1 MPTRL
6 IEGDEPQ
13 SSKTT
18 ERSWTQVV
26 RKKPKPVQPV
36 AATPPPA
43 SVPTQTPRPN
53 ASASKSARPDERVF
67 LRVKPDHPWTRM
79 SPHFIK
85 ISLASK
91 LRLANSAIKQVIVV
105 NSGFAIQAEGDGA
118 RSALLSG
125 AALLD
130 SAEMKLEAASN
141 WISVLA
147 PNTPDR
153 LYTLEGPTP
162 VTSEMVIEEATLKTG
177 VRSTS
182 ARAFATSMAR
192 QSTDWVLHFAT
203 GNPKLGERLF
213 KERGRLYELQRKAK
227 IAQCNQCWGHHPT
240 KICSRAERC
249 SRCGSIEHKA
259 TECKQLVPRCINC
272 HGPHAATEP
281 SCMARPT
288 RAGGKTVQRTR
299 DQLSVIRE
307 QGQKERNASIRELE
321 AKQKAAEATAENETI
336 NVAQCP

>member
-1 MPTRL
+1 M
-6 IEGDEPQ
+6 
-13 SSKTT
+13 
-18 ERSWTQVV
+18 
-26 RKKPKPVQPV
+26 
-36 AATPPPA
+36 
-43 SVPTQTPRPN
+43 
-53 ASASKSARPDERVF
+53 
-67 LRVKPDHPWTRM
+67 
-79 SPHFIK
+79 
-85 ISLASK
+85 SLASK
-91 LRLANSAIKQVIVV
+91 LRLANSAIKQVTIV
-105 NSGFAIQAEGDGA
+105 NSGFAILAEGDGA
-118 RSALLSG
+118 RNALLSG
-125 AALLD
+125 AVLLE
-130 SAEMKLEAASN
+130 STEMKLEAASN

-147 PNTPDR
+147 PNVPDR
-153 LYTLEGPTP
+153 LFTLEGPTP
-162 VTSEMVIEEATLKTG
+162 VTSEMVMEEATLKTG
-177 VRSTS
+177 VRPTS

-192 QSTDWVLHFAT
+192 PSTDWVLHFAT
-203 GNPKLGERLF
+203 GKPKLGERLF
-213 KERGRLYELQRKAK
+213 EESGRLHELQRKAK
-227 IAQCNQCWGHHPT
+227 IAQCNRCWGHHPT

-321 AKQKAAEATAENETI
+321 AKQKAAEATAENETT